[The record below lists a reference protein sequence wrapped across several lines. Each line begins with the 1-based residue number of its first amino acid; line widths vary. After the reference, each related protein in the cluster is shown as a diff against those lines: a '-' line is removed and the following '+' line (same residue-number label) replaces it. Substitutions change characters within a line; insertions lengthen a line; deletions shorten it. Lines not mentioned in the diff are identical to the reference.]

1 MRERREPS
9 VVFMCV
15 RAPRQVIE
23 YRLHSSEICAVLTSL
38 GSYDSGI
45 VVGVVQL
52 SVL

>member
-1 MRERREPS
+1 M
-9 VVFMCV
+9 VFMCV

-23 YRLHSSEICAVLTSL
+23 YRLHSSEICAVLTSP

-45 VVGVVQL
+45 VVGVMQL